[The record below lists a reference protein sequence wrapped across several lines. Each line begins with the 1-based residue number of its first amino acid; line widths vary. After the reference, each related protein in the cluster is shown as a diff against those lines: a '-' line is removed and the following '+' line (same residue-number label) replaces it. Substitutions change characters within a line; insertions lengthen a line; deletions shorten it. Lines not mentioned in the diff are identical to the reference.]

1 MSALE
6 AIGAVLALAFLAVLL
21 AGATAPLWW
30 EGPE

>member
-6 AIGAVLALAFLAVLL
+6 AIGAALALAFVVVLL